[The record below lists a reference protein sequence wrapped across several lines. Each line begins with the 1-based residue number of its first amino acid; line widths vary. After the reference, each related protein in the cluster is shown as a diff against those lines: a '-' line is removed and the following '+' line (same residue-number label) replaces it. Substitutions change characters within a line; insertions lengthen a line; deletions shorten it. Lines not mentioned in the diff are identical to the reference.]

1 MRTVAVIPARAGSK
15 RLPGK
20 NVRPFMGKPLI
31 NWSVEFA
38 LSYPSFDRVL
48 VSTDS
53 PEIAD
58 LARQA
63 GVDVPWLRPADIAG
77 DAAKVV
83 DAALHALRTERE
95 AGREYDLL
103 ALLQPTTPFRRARRW
118 QAAYAL
124 LEERDCDA
132 VVGVRPAA
140 THPLLCFDW
149 SNPPVLKPIL
159 DVRNESLRSQDLPP
173 AVAIAGN
180 LYLVRTKVLERER
193 TFFPGNIAGV
203 LCDDPVEA
211 IDIDAEVDWVVAE
224 ALANHFGLV
233 T

>member
-1 MRTVAVIPARAGSK
+1 
-15 RLPGK
+15 
-20 NVRPFMGKPLI
+20 MGKPLI

-38 LSYPSFDRVL
+38 LSYPSFDRMCPRHDQAL
-48 VSTDS
+48 

-63 GVDVPWLRPADIAG
+63 GADVPWLRPADIAG

-83 DAALHALRTERE
+83 DAALHALRIERD

-103 ALLQPTTPFRRARRW
+103 ALLQPATPFDARDAGRRRTRC
-118 QAAYAL
+118 

-132 VVGVRPAA
+132 VVGVRPQGPP
-140 THPLLCFDW
+140 PLLSFDW

-180 LYLVRTKVLERER
+180 LYLVRAKVLEAPRANLLPREYR
-193 TFFPGNIAGV
+193 RRPLRRSGRS
-203 LCDDPVEA
+203 D
-211 IDIDAEVDWVVAE
+211 
-224 ALANHFGLV
+224 
-233 T
+233 